1 MSYKLV
7 STVFAQENPCGAGGD
22 GGINLGDCL
31 QLNDGSTVSS
41 VYDTPATLV
50 NAIITNIFA
59 ITGVV
64 LFIMIFVAG
73 FKFVTKGKDGME
85 DAKKILTNALIG
97 FIVMFSAYWIV
108 QIVSLLTGVNIPGI
122 TIGN

>member
-1 MSYKLV
+1 MTFKLIP
-7 STVFAQENPCGAGGD
+7 TAFAQESPCEAGS

-31 QLNDGSTVSS
+31 KLTDGNTVSS

-50 NAIITNIFA
+50 NTLVANMFA
-59 ITGVV
+59 ITGVI
-64 LFIMIFVAG
+64 LFVMIFVAG

-85 DAKKILTNALIG
+85 DAKKILTNSFIG

-108 QIVSLLTGVNIPGI
+108 QIVSLLTGINIPGI
-122 TIGN
+122 TVGN